1 MNKRNRDMLLY
12 LSNHEETCT
21 LSGLAELFRVSER
34 SIRNDLVCINEF
46 LQERGLTPL
55 VLKNSG
61 QIKVGDDLRN
71 IHKLHIEKDVYTYK
85 LSREE
90 RIHCMCCLLIRSEY
104 PITLQMLAEKLMVS
118 RATTI
123 NDMEEVKKI
132 CKNAKLYVKTYSNK
146 GLYVEGREKHK
157 RLLLLNIICRYTE
170 FTAEKRVQIASYPGM
185 DLLTDAEKLESE
197 VIYNIVIE
205 QESRYGHFFSDDSFC
220 RLQCY
225 LMLVF
230 NRMNQGKFL
239 DSQEKK
245 SDSKYNMA
253 FDIMKLVSQ
262 YCNFLMDE
270 REVLMLSQILEGLH
284 YHKKTNIDSDIVKIQ
299 LLTRKFIELI
309 SEDLQ
314 IDLKHDLTFQQDL
327 SNHLISAFKSS
338 AILVKN
344 SVIDQVVNENK
355 KVMDCVVRNIQY
367 LESFC
372 HRKFTETDINYIIVH
387 VCAAIERIHGNMECL
402 NVILACNGGIGTS
415 KLLYA
420 NLKKRY
426 SFRISEIMTAHE
438 IENEKSFQA
447 DLVISTT
454 ELHRKDIE
462 SIVVQA
468 IPTLLDY
475 QKLNEKISMILQN
488 KNRTIIKNYGCEKLL
503 KEVEKIIYSEL
514 GSEGDEL
521 NNSIAKIINRYI
533 GDKIQ
538 EDSIPV
544 NLSELMTEQ
553 FIQLDVICTSWKDAV
568 RRSAEILLDKEFIE
582 ERYID
587 EMIHSIEENGPYI
600 VLTKGLAIPHAGI
613 EAGTKKLG
621 LSMIRL
627 KEPVSFGHKTFKD
640 IDFICCLSPIDGKK
654 HLRAFMQLADIFSN
668 SNQYQQLKEAKT
680 SHEIHQLL
688 KKYEGGIED
697 LNNRKES

>member
-1 MNKRNRDMLLY
+1 MNKRNRDMLIY

-34 SIRNDLVCINEF
+34 SIRNDLICINEF
-46 LQERGLTPL
+46 LQEHGLTPL

-61 QIKVGDDLRN
+61 KINVGDDLRN
-71 IHKLHIEKDVYTYK
+71 VHMLHIEKDVYTYK
-85 LSREE
+85 LSKDE
-90 RIHCMCCLLIRSEY
+90 RVHCMCCLLIRSEY
-104 PITLQMLAEKLMVS
+104 PITLQMLAERLMVS

-132 CKNAKLYVKTYSNK
+132 CKNAKLHVKTYSNK
-146 GLYVEGREKHK
+146 GLYVEGTEKNK
-157 RLLLLNIICRYTE
+157 RLLLLSIICRYADI
-170 FTAEKRVQIASYPGM
+170 TAEKRVQIASYPGM
-185 DLLTDAEKLESE
+185 DLLTDTKKLESE
-197 VIYNIVIE
+197 VMYSIVIE
-205 QESRYGHFFSDDSFC
+205 QETRYGHFFSDDSFC

-230 NRMNQGKFL
+230 NRMNHGKFL
-239 DSQEKK
+239 DSHEKK
-245 SDSKYNMA
+245 NDTKYCMA

-284 YHKKTNIDSDIVKIQ
+284 YHKKTNIDSDIVKTQ
-299 LLTRKFIELI
+299 LLTRRFIELI
-309 SEDLQ
+309 SDDLQ

-344 SVIDQVVNENK
+344 PVIDQVVKENK
-355 KVMDCVVRNIQY
+355 RVMDCVVRNIQY
-367 LESFC
+367 LESFSY
-372 HRKFTETDINYIIVH
+372 RKFTETDINYIVVH
-387 VCAAIERIHGNMECL
+387 ICAAIERQHGNMECL

-420 NLKKRY
+420 NLKKRF

-438 IENEKSFQA
+438 IENEKLFQA

-462 SIVVQA
+462 TIVVQA

-475 QKLNEKISMILQN
+475 QKLNEKISMVLQK
-488 KNRTIIKNYGCEKLL
+488 KNRTIIKNYGWDNLL

-514 GSEGDEL
+514 GSEGKEL
-521 NNSIAKIINRYI
+521 NNSIAKIINTYV
-533 GDKIQ
+533 GDRIQ
-538 EDSIPV
+538 EDSIPF
-544 NLSELMTEQ
+544 NLSELLTEK
-553 FIQLDVICTSWKDAV
+553 FIQLDVLCDSWKDAV
-568 RRSAEILLDKEFIE
+568 SKSAKILLDNQYIE
-582 ERYID
+582 ERYIN

-668 SNQYQQLKEAKT
+668 RNKYQQLKEAKT
-680 SHEIHQLL
+680 SYEVHQLL
-688 KKYEGGIED
+688 KKYEEGID
-697 LNNRKES
+697 NINI